1 MQCATRAKLKKVVGQ
16 NPTKKICNDSV
27 ATKDSRALP
36 YKKNVRRDSMKT
48 ILKKYGILAIMS
60 VFAVVLSFTACQ
72 QATGG
77 TGNKT
82 GDGANLRG
90 QMFTIVMFDSTQ
102 AMFSDLLVSIVP
114 YTLKDK
120 TVTFDFSAVKKDY
133 ADKSAEAIVF
143 MDLERQ
149 VSYMEKDLNGGHVH
163 PDKKESTREIITTYK
178 GKITSKEQ
186 AIAFLEA
193 QHKLYNSSSYSGEQE
208 YNTMV
213 QMNTNLKPKVA
224 EWLAGSTNIIAT
236 LSDTGD
242 KLTFTSLL
250 VFGRQ
255 NGYEIKSNYEVAKG
269 QGGGQ

>member
-1 MQCATRAKLKKVVGQ
+1 
-16 NPTKKICNDSV
+16 
-27 ATKDSRALP
+27 
-36 YKKNVRRDSMKT
+36 MKT

-60 VFAVVLSFTACQ
+60 VLAVVLSFTACQ

-77 TGNKT
+77 TGKKMSTEKLKEVSKVLMEPTATDISGNSEYDSLKGVAFGYSVTFDKT
-82 GDGANLRG
+82 YAKAKFLELRSG
-90 QMFTIVMFDSTQ
+90 
-102 AMFSDLLVSIVP
+102 VP

-120 TVTFDFSAVKKDY
+120 TVTFDFSAVKKVY
-133 ADKSAEAIVF
+133 ADTEPESLVWIQVNGDVY
-143 MDLERQ
+143 DLE
-149 VSYMEKDLNGGHVH
+149 SNLENMS
-163 PDKKESTREIITTYK
+163 PDKKKSASEIITKYK
-178 GKITSKEQ
+178 DKITSKEQ

-193 QHKLYNSSSYSGEQE
+193 KTKLDSHPSSGISSEEGYSSG
-208 YNTMV
+208 V
-213 QMNTNLKPKVA
+213 QMNTLLKPKVA

-236 LSDTGD
+236 LSDDGN

>member
-1 MQCATRAKLKKVVGQ
+1 
-16 NPTKKICNDSV
+16 
-27 ATKDSRALP
+27 
-36 YKKNVRRDSMKT
+36 MKT

-60 VFAVVLSFTACQ
+60 VLAVVLSFTACQ
-72 QATGG
+72 QTTGG

-82 GDGANLRG
+82 GDGANLGG
-90 QMFTIVMFDSTQ
+90 QMFTSVVFDSAQ
-102 AMFSDLLVSIVP
+102 ATFVNLGEIVVP

-143 MDLERQ
+143 MDLEKQ
-149 VSYMEKDLNGGHVH
+149 VSSTEKNLNGGHL
-163 PDKKESTREIITTYK
+163 PPNARELASEIITKYK
-178 GKITSKEQ
+178 GKITSKEK
-186 AIAFLEA
+186 AIAFITERR
-193 QHKLYNSSSYSGEQE
+193 KIWNNSTPQTAEDE
-208 YNTMV
+208 YNQKV
-213 QMNTNLKPKVA
+213 QNATAFKAKVA

-250 VFGRQ
+250 VLGRQ
-255 NGYEIKSNYEVAKG
+255 NGYEVKSNYEVAKN